1 MPQLISIGA
10 AFPWLRASTA
20 DRYHGKSANEI
31 DQELADLS
39 CNLWRGAGV
48 TVPEPATAG
57 TAWLMAGQFLYGIG
71 LLSALCLVASGFS
84 LFILIATNR
93 PDSAVIALLLAS
105 VAAAATVLTLP
116 GTVMIDHAKRLLVR
130 VPLDLSASVTSA
142 RDPRGG
148 RMLKLLAI
156 TLGAVSLLVAL
167 VGGFA
172 ILLGNPTARMQ
183 LPMLPPVP
191 MPIAWVLIVLTFGIG
206 SVAGAISLFRRGQA
220 MLQPSADELL
230 ARDRRR
236 PVVLLRSFG
245 DEDLALVAGQTHGH
259 NVRLARLEEAVADR
273 FRPFGPLVAIGNPR
287 ETLPR
292 LGAARSYHSEMEWR
306 WAVIGLMREA
316 LLIVVI
322 AGLTA
327 GLRWE
332 LEAIARDGH
341 LWKLLILMPQSD
353 QERRWQVIRQEL
365 QGLSVPGMPRLVP
378 HGLLCLHAT
387 RDGDWAMLTAARGWE
402 ADYETAIDHAI
413 QGMFCH

>member
-1 MPQLISIGA
+1 MEQAL
-10 AFPWLRASTA
+10 TA
-20 DRYHGKSANEI
+20 
-31 DQELADLS
+31 LS
-39 CNLWRGAGV
+39 CELWRTAGV
-48 TVPEPATAG
+48 AVPEPAAAGIAWMTAG
-57 TAWLMAGQFLYGIG
+57 RFLYGTG
-71 LLSALCLVASGFS
+71 LLGALCLVSCGLS
-84 LFILIATNR
+84 LFILTATNR
-93 PDSAVIALLLAS
+93 PDAAVIALLLAC
-105 VAAAATVLTLP
+105 VAAVGTLLTWP
-116 GTVMIDHAKRLLVR
+116 GIVMIDHARRLLVR
-130 VPLDLSASVTSA
+130 APLDLSASFVSA
-142 RDPRGG
+142 RNPRGG
-148 RMLKLLAI
+148 RLLKLVAI
-156 TLGAVSLLVAL
+156 TLGAVSLLIAL

-183 LPMLPPVP
+183 LPVLPPVP
-191 MPIAWVLIVLTFGIG
+191 VPIAWVLIVLTFGIG
-206 SVAGAISLFRRGQA
+206 SVAGAISLFRRAQA

-287 ETLPR
+287 EALPT

-316 LLIVVI
+316 LLVVAV

-341 LWKLLILMPQSD
+341 LSKLLILMPQSD
-353 QERRWQVIRQEL
+353 REQRWAVIRQEL
-365 QGLSVPGMPRLVP
+365 QGLSGLGDMPRVAP
-378 HGLLCLHAT
+378 NGLLCLYAT
-387 RDGDWAMLTAARGWE
+387 REGDWAMLTARRGWE

-413 QGMFCH
+413 YGMFCR